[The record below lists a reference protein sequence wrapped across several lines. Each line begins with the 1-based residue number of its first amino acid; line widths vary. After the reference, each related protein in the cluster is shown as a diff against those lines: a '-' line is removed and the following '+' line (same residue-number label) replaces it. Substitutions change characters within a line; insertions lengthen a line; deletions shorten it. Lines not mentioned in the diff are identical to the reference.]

1 MTGLLYHTS
10 FLNHDTGPGHPERS
24 ERLTATYEYLSDQP
38 WFTRVV
44 PITPRRADPRW
55 VEEVHSRDYL
65 NRAAEACQRHA
76 PYLDVYDVSISPESF
91 EIAML
96 AVGGI
101 LEAADQVIAGN
112 LSNAFA
118 LVRPPGHHAERSL
131 ALGFCLLNNV
141 AILARYLQKHH
152 GLDKIL
158 IVDWDVHHGN
168 GTQHTFEEDPS
179 VLYISLHQYPFYPGS
194 GAASE
199 TGKGRGVGAT
209 LNCPMPAGAGDAEYE
224 TAFREQ
230 VLPKASTFRPE
241 AVLIS
246 AGFDAH
252 RDDPLA
258 QICLT
263 TACYRWMSERL
274 MEVAQTHASGRIIS
288 SLEGGYSLEA
298 LPRSVSEH
306 LTVLLAA
313 SGSKPAS

>member
-1 MTGLLYHTS
+1 MTGLLYHPS
-10 FLNHDTGPGHPERS
+10 FLRHDTGPGHPERS
-24 ERLTATYEYLSDQP
+24 ERLTATYRYLSDQA
-38 WFTRVV
+38 WFERVAPV
-44 PITPRRADPRW
+44 APQRADPRW
-55 VEEVHSRDYL
+55 VAEVHSHSYVK
-65 NRAAEACQRHA
+65 RAAEACQRHA
-76 PYLDVYDVSISPESF
+76 PYLDVYDVSICPESF

-96 AVGGI
+96 AVGG
-101 LEAADQVIAGN
+101 LLDLADQVIAGK

-118 LVRPPGHHAERSL
+118 LVRPPGHHAEKDL

-141 AILARYLQKHH
+141 AILARYLQKQH
-152 GLDKIL
+152 GLDKL
-158 IVDWDVHHGN
+158 LVVDWDVHHGN

-179 VLYISLHQYPFYPGS
+179 ILYISLHQYPFYPGS

-199 TGKGRGVGAT
+199 TGKGRGIGAT
-209 LNCPMPAGAGDAEYE
+209 LNCPMPAGAGDSDYE

-230 VLPKASTFRPE
+230 VLPKANKFRPE

-274 MEVAQTHASGRIIS
+274 MEVAQAHANGRIIS
-288 SLEGGYSLEA
+288 TLEGGYSLEA
-298 LPRSVSEH
+298 LPLSVSEH
-306 LTVLLAA
+306 LRVLLAA
-313 SGSKPAS
+313 SESALDR